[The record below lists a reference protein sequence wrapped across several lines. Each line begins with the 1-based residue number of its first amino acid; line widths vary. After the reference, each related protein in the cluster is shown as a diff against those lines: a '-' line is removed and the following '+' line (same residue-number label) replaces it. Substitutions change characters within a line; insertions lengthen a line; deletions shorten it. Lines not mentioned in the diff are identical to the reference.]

1 MYFDLTD
8 EQKMLKESVDGFLA
22 DHSTDAIIAAYAEA
36 ATPDTAKPWNAIV
49 EMGLPA
55 IIVPEEFGGMG
66 MDLLTLAVVMESF
79 GYYAYSAPLLP
90 HSLVALAISLGGS
103 EEQKQRWL
111 PKLASG
117 EVVGTFAVAEQTA
130 DGRWEPDAW
139 TLAGKESGGKL
150 TGSKTHV
157 VAADQAG
164 LLLVGLAG
172 GKLALVE
179 QGAAGLAC
187 TALDGLDAT
196 RRTFAVNF
204 ADTPYE
210 LLPGDVAGK
219 VRDAA
224 LVCLAAD
231 ANGAAQRALDMAVDY
246 AKTRKQ
252 FDKLIG
258 SFQGLKYQI
267 VDVATQQEPCRYL
280 MWYAAHAF
288 DAIPHD
294 AERFAALA
302 KAHVTD
308 VAVKVARMA
317 VEAHGGIG
325 FTWEYPLHYFLKRAM
340 FDRSYLG
347 LPGLHR
353 ERAAQLAGY

>member
-22 DHSTDAIIAAYAEA
+22 DTSTDAAIAAYAEA
-36 ATPDTAKPWNAIV
+36 ETPDNGKPWGAIV
-49 EMGLPA
+49 DMGLPA
-55 IIVPEEFGGMG
+55 IVVPEEFGGMG
-66 MDLLTLAVVMESF
+66 MDLLTLSVVMESF
-79 GYYAYSAPLLP
+79 GYYAYSAPLLQ
-90 HSLVALAISLGGS
+90 HSMVALAISLGGS
-103 EEQKQRWL
+103 DAQKQKWL

-117 EVVGTFAVAEQTA
+117 EIVATFAFAEAGVEGQ
-130 DGRWEPDAW
+130 WESSAW
-139 TLAGKESGGKL
+139 KLAGDKL

-157 VAADQAG
+157 VAANQAD
-164 LLLVGLAG
+164 LMLVGLAG

-179 QGAAGLAC
+179 RDAAGLSLE
-187 TALDGLDAT
+187 ALNVLDPT
-196 RRTFAVNF
+196 RRTFNVSF
-204 ADTPYE
+204 ADTPCE

-231 ANGAAQRALDMAVDY
+231 ANGAAQRALDLSVDY

-267 VDVATQQEPCRYL
+267 VDVAIQQEPCRYL
-280 MWYAAHAF
+280 FWYAAHAF

-294 AERFAALA
+294 AERFAAFA

-308 VAVKVARMA
+308 IAVKVARMA

-340 FDRSYLG
+340 FDRTYLG
-347 LPGLHR
+347 LPAAHR
-353 ERAAQLAGY
+353 ERAAQLGGW